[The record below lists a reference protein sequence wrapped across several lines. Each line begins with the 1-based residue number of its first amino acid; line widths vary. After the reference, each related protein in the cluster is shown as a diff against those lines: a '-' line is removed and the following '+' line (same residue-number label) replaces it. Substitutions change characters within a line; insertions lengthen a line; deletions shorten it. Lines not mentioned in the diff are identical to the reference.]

1 MNKKTLFSP
10 LGLVS
15 ITAGLVLSVAMIS
28 FMPSSLRI
36 DLTEDRLYSLS
47 DGTRNIVS
55 NLDQQLEVMFFYS
68 DSATE
73 DIPQIR
79 SFATRVQEL
88 LREIVMASNSNL
100 RLNVIDPEPF
110 SEDED
115 LATQFGIQPVPV
127 TQGGEEIYFGLVV
140 TNGSGENMPFN
151 MQVSEAIPL
160 IRPDQEEFL
169 EYEVIKLVAKVNN
182 PDLPVVGLITQLD
195 IDGGFDPVRG
205 QATAPWMVME
215 YIRQLY
221 EVRRVDIAGIDA
233 NNLIDDEVDILM
245 VVHPQDLSEE
255 ILYQIDQYIMRGGAI
270 MLFLDPNADSMVTQ
284 SPQGT
289 LIPAGMRSELPRLLE
304 AWGIAFENDKV
315 LADNELALRVVMGQ
329 SRRPSP
335 HLGMLGVQRNYL
347 AQNDIITNGLETI
360 NFSSAGAIAQ
370 LEETSTIFEPL
381 IESSTDA
388 MLMDAALLENV
399 ADPSVLFDEFV
410 SSQQSYVVAARVSG
424 LLDSAFP
431 EGRPIVSE
439 EGEESESQSEITSNS
454 LASEDTV
461 VEQEVVGS
469 EEAEEE
475 IAEAVE
481 EEVIEVREHISGS
494 GTIANIVVFADTDFL
509 SDRMWVQVAQFLGRR
524 IPQPF
529 ANNGD
534 LIINALDNLS
544 GSADLVSIRS
554 RGRYSR
560 PFTRVLDLQREADD
574 RLRTEE
580 ADLLSR
586 LAETEASLADLNQ
599 VEDGEPI
606 GQITPEIQSE
616 IDRFNGELLETRR
629 RLRDVQYQL
638 TEDIERLG
646 ANLKAIDTALIPIL
660 LTIILLVMHYLRV
673 QRRKSGNYKRPTT

>member
-1 MNKKTLFSP
+1 MNKKTFFSP

-47 DGTRNIVS
+47 VGTRNIVS

-100 RLNVIDPEPF
+100 RLSVIDPEPF

-151 MQVSEAIPL
+151 MQVSETIPL

-233 NNLIDDEVDILM
+233 NNHIDDEVDILM

-335 HLGMLGVQRNYL
+335 HLGMLGMQRNYL

-586 LAETEASLADLNQ
+586 LDETEASLADLNQ

-616 IDRFNGELLETRR
+616 IDRFNGEMLETRR

-673 QRRKSGNYKRPTT
+673 QRRKSGN

>member
-1 MNKKTLFSP
+1 MNKKTFFSP

-100 RLNVIDPEPF
+100 RLSVIDPEPF

-151 MQVSEAIPL
+151 MQVSETIPL

-233 NNLIDDEVDILM
+233 NNHIDDEVDILM

-439 EGEESESQSEITSNS
+439 AGEESESQSEITSNS
-454 LASEDTV
+454 LALEDTV
-461 VEQEVVGS
+461 VE
-469 EEAEEE
+469 
-475 IAEAVE
+475 
-481 EEVIEVREHISGS
+481 
-494 GTIANIVVFADTDFL
+494 
-509 SDRMWVQVAQFLGRR
+509 
-524 IPQPF
+524 
-529 ANNGD
+529 
-534 LIINALDNLS
+534 
-544 GSADLVSIRS
+544 
-554 RGRYSR
+554 
-560 PFTRVLDLQREADD
+560 
-574 RLRTEE
+574 
-580 ADLLSR
+580 
-586 LAETEASLADLNQ
+586 
-599 VEDGEPI
+599 
-606 GQITPEIQSE
+606 
-616 IDRFNGELLETRR
+616 
-629 RLRDVQYQL
+629 
-638 TEDIERLG
+638 
-646 ANLKAIDTALIPIL
+646 
-660 LTIILLVMHYLRV
+660 
-673 QRRKSGNYKRPTT
+673 